1 MIELKQITKRF
12 KNSAAVVNNV
22 TYTIKEGEIFGL
34 IGPNG
39 AGKTTSI
46 RMMTALL
53 EPTEG
58 EIFING
64 MKVAKNNKKLFEQIG
79 VVFEL
84 PNLYRKSTIR
94 KNLKIFA
101 DLYGVEESRIDEVMK
116 DFQLTDKQNMRV
128 EKLSKG
134 WKQRV
139 LIARAVLHNPKVL
152 FLDEPTSGLDPNTQE
167 LIRRYIEMIN
177 QKGTTIVIT
186 THDMNEVERLCH
198 SVGFMY
204 QGNLV
209 KKGKLKEIMQEYK
222 EANKDVDV
230 SLSNIYANITRGEL
244 S

>member
-12 KNSAAVVNNV
+12 KNSVVVNNV

-230 SLSNIYANITRGEL
+230 SLANIYANITGGEL

>member
-12 KNSAAVVNNV
+12 KNGTVVNNV

-139 LIARAVLHNPKVL
+139 LIARAVLHNPKIL

-230 SLSNIYANITRGEL
+230 SLANIYANITRGEL

>member
-12 KNSAAVVNNV
+12 KNSVVVNNV

-101 DLYGVEESRIDEVMK
+101 DLYDVEESRIDEVMK

-209 KKGKLKEIMQEYK
+209 KKGKLKEIIQEYK

-230 SLSNIYANITRGEL
+230 SLANIYADITGGEL

>member
-12 KNSAAVVNNV
+12 KNSVVVNNV

-101 DLYGVEESRIDEVMK
+101 DLYDVEESRIDEVMK

-209 KKGKLKEIMQEYK
+209 KKGKLKEIIQEYK
-222 EANKDVDV
+222 ETNKDVDV
-230 SLSNIYANITRGEL
+230 SLANIYADITGGEL